1 MRDQSRQK
9 SGPSDCKY
17 QKKIGSKNTSTS
29 EQVDQSFKITGAN
42 MSYKINVNNEIKRQ
56 IKTLMHSSVEN
67 WTMKI

>member
-1 MRDQSRQK
+1 MRDQSQQK

-42 MSYKINVNNEIKRQ
+42 MSYKINVNN
-56 IKTLMHSSVEN
+56 
-67 WTMKI
+67 